1 MGADVRADAGAD
13 PGVDAGVA
21 AGVAAVADTG
31 ADAADAAGAAGV
43 AASAPG
49 AAAVT
54 TTIDSGRRCKA
65 NRSGSR
71 SDALGVGHTACWKW
85 AGPKAQKATG
95 TWAKASKVIRRRVM
109 VR

>member
-1 MGADVRADAGAD
+1 MGADPAGAIEAGEGLTAGGAGLGADVRADAGAD
-13 PGVDAGVA
+13 PGVD
-21 AGVAAVADTG
+21 
-31 ADAADAAGAAGV
+31 AGV